1 MRTIKFRVW
10 EQNQKRWCWSTEVT
24 LEGSGQVVH
33 HHYPKNGYDYAKDKL
48 PENMIGCGC
57 LAPIQ
62 QFTGLLDKNGREI
75 YEGDLLRG
83 NNGRIFE
90 VKWNKLYA
98 AFGLKDHSLGKESAP
113 LRGLHP
119 SSQLEVVSNIYEDPE
134 LLQSKTFKE
143 EA

>member
-62 QFTGLLDKNGREI
+62 QSTGLLDKNGKEI
-75 YEGDLLRG
+75 FEGDIIDQYHGIAPYVYPNFQKRRVVEWRNHSQGTGFNITERG
-83 NNGRIFE
+83 TPRIE
-90 VKWNKLYA
+90 VIGNI
-98 AFGLKDHSLGKESAP
+98 HES
-113 LRGLHP
+113 
-119 SSQLEVVSNIYEDPE
+119 PE
-134 LLQSKTFKE
+134 LLKE
-143 EA
+143 GTL